1 MSIHDLSDVDEST
14 QENILFDG
22 PHRALKIF
30 AVVISIPNA
39 INMFLKQSTVYGVML
54 SDTVAG
60 IGDLIGSII
69 LPLLVVLVFQVG
81 DRFRNTD
88 SRLKVF
94 IYAQVLFFICQIYA
108 IARMSGFIG

>member
-1 MSIHDLSDVDEST
+1 MSIHEVSDADEST
-14 QENILFDG
+14 QENLLFDG

-39 INMFLKQSTVYGVML
+39 INMFLKQSTVHGVML

-60 IGDLIGSII
+60 IGGLIGSII

-81 DRFRNTD
+81 DHFRNTG

-94 IYAQVLFFICQIYA
+94 IYAQILFLIGQIYA
-108 IARMSGFIG
+108 IAKMSGFIG